1 MDNNFEPLKPYE
13 KSTNLNNAKK
23 PKKDEGIAIL
33 PVPEDA
39 PTNPFIDGKS
49 SSQHWNYNDE
59 NGNLLFQVYRF
70 DGQGTEKSFFPYTY
84 RHYKDGS
91 RRWAPKG
98 MDEPRP
104 LYRLDELAKR
114 LNATV
119 LVCEGE
125 KATDAAQILFP
136 DFVAT
141 TSPNGSQSPEKANWV
156 ALKGRDVIIWPDND
170 KTGKEYAQKVAELAL
185 SAGANFVEI
194 VQIPA
199 LFPPKWDLADPVLE
213 GYEGEELQE
222 ILSNA
227 LPFTLEK
234 SGTDFESLKSRAQ
247 NLNKNTHP
255 DIITTLINDLAK
267 LPSIHKRAIME
278 VIKAKC
284 KIPFAQQIEAIQENS
299 NTYEPD
305 QLQIAQEIINT
316 IGEDNIIGSQ
326 SYVWIWCDTGVWK
339 ALSERELKKIV
350 QREIKALGLQVF
362 KGSVEG
368 VMDVLKSEI
377 FGSLHEWNKKKD
389 FINVKNGTL
398 SWNGEQWNLS
408 PHNRDD
414 YFTAIIPH
422 VFDPKADCPRFKQF
436 LEEIFKDDPDSSEKA
451 SCLLEMIGYTL
462 TCHADL
468 ERFIMLVG
476 GGANGKSVLLDII
489 KMLLG
494 NANVCA
500 VQPSQFGNKFQRAHL
515 HLKLGN
521 LVTEMPEGAEIA
533 DAELKSIVSGELT
546 TVEHKGKD
554 PFDFC
559 PYVTCW
565 FGTNHMPHTRDFSDA
580 LFRRALVVP
589 FNRTFK
595 SGVNAD
601 PDLKRKLSG
610 ELSGIL
616 NLALQAYGKVLN
628 TKNFTEPQSCIKA
641 KQEWRLEADQVALFV
656 DDKCV
661 SDHEAAL
668 ESGIL
673 YHEYKSWADDN
684 GISRKLNHQNFTKRL
699 QRLGFKTSRTTGG
712 KRMITGIG
720 WKN

>member
-1 MDNNFEPLKPYE
+1 MDNNFEPLKTYE
-13 KSTNLNNAKK
+13 KSINLNNTKK
-23 PKKDEGIAIL
+23 TKKDEGTAIL
-33 PVPEDA
+33 PVPKNTL
-39 PTNPFIDGKS
+39 PNPFIDGRS
-49 SSQHWNYNDE
+49 SSQFWNYNDE
-59 NGNLLFQVYRF
+59 NGNLLFQVIRF
-70 DGQGTEKSFFPYTY
+70 NKQGSDKSFRPCTY
-84 RHYKDGS
+84 RQFKDGS
-91 RRWAPKG
+91 RRWTYKG
-98 MDEPRP
+98 MDDPRP
-104 LYRLDELAKR
+104 LYRLDQLAKR
-114 LNATV
+114 PNSPV

-125 KATDAAQILFP
+125 KATDAAQALFP
-136 DFVAT
+136 EYVAT
-141 TSPNGSQSPEKANWV
+141 TSPNGSQSPEKANWGT
-156 ALKGRDVIIWPDND
+156 LKGRDVIIWPDHD
-170 KTGKEYAQKVAELAL
+170 KTGKEYAHKVAELAL

-194 VQIPA
+194 VQIPDS
-199 LFPPKWDLADPVLE
+199 FPPKWDLADPVPKE
-213 GYEGEELQE
+213 HEGEELQE
-222 ILSNA
+222 MLSNA
-227 LPFTLEK
+227 IPFTLEE
-234 SGTDFESLKSRAQ
+234 SGTDFDSLKSRAQ
-247 NLNKNTHP
+247 NLDKNTHP
-255 DIITTLINDLAK
+255 DSITTLLNDLAE
-267 LPSIHKRAIME
+267 LPPIHKRAIME

-305 QLQIAQEIINT
+305 HLQIAQEIIDT

-326 SYVWIWCDTGVWK
+326 SHVWIWDDTGVWK

-398 SWNGEQWNLS
+398 SWDGEQWNLN

-414 YFTAIIPH
+414 YFTAIIPQ
-422 VFDPKADCPRFKQF
+422 VFDPEADCPRFKQF
-436 LEEIFKDDPDSSEKA
+436 LAEIFEGDPDSFEKA
-451 SCLLEMIGYTL
+451 CCLQEMMGYTL

-468 ERFIMLVG
+468 ERFIMLMG

-494 NANVCA
+494 SVNVCA

-533 DAELKSIVSGELT
+533 DAELKAIVSGELT

-616 NLALQAYGKVLN
+616 NLSLNAYGRVIN
-628 TKNFTEPQSCIKA
+628 TKKFTEAQSCVEA
-641 KQEWRLEADQVALFV
+641 KQEWRLEADQSAQFV
-656 DDKCV
+656 EGKCV
-661 SDHEAAL
+661 LDHEAAL
-668 ESGIL
+668 ESGTL

-699 QRLGFKTSRTTGG
+699 QRLGFKPYRGTGG
-712 KRMITGIG
+712 KRMIGGIR